1 MIDGRP
7 DHTLAINKVPGRF
20 RMPLPPAGHFGCRA
34 FPPNTTRSHRFISD
48 ISAVFLKKALRNAD
62 RNSRMTAVCRPTSV
76 PERKQMAKTKEK
88 TNKAA
93 LVREMLKAHKGK
105 MPAEIS
111 VLLKTEKGIDIP
123 AAYISVVK
131 SQAKGRRKAR
141 KIVSRIA
148 GPSGESAALFAA
160 AELVVKAGGIA
171 QAQAALDAVKKV
183 AAIMV

>member
-1 MIDGRP
+1 
-7 DHTLAINKVPGRF
+7 
-20 RMPLPPAGHFGCRA
+20 
-34 FPPNTTRSHRFISD
+34 
-48 ISAVFLKKALRNAD
+48 
-62 RNSRMTAVCRPTSV
+62 
-76 PERKQMAKTKEK
+76 MAKTKEK

-111 VLLKTEKGIDIP
+111 ALLKAEKGIDIP